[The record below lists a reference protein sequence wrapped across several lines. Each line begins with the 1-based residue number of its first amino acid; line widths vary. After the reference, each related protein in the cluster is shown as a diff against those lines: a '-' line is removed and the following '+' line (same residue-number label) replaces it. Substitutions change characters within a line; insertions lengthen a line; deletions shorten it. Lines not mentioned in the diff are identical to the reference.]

1 MIDLQPAPVPDLTEE
16 WFVSHEAVLVDA
28 LTPTRK
34 KPLKWVGLA
43 SATGVAATIS
53 ALIVFGGAD
62 QSAFAGWSASP
73 TPPTSG
79 QLSSADVVC
88 QARLA
93 QAEQLA
99 PTNKSIGAGSLVP
112 ELSDVRGPYTVTVF
126 GTDAQSGAAL
136 CVSAPG
142 ATSLRSVSASSAPV
156 GADAITVDAVHIL
169 ARDNQPYTLV
179 EGRTGD
185 AVTGVTLVLGDG
197 STVTA
202 TSGNGHFVA
211 WWPNSQSIVSATVST
226 ASGSST
232 QTVNL
237 PAPGSPSAP
246 KSSPPPASQ
255 SSCRPTASVACSTS

>member
-1 MIDLQPAPVPDLTEE
+1 MIDLQPAPVPDLSEE

-28 LTPTRK
+28 LCPTRK

-43 SATGVAATIS
+43 GATGVAATVS
-53 ALIVFGGAD
+53 ALIVLGGAD
-62 QSAFAGWSASP
+62 QYAFAGWSASP

-126 GTDAQSGAAL
+126 GNDAQSAAL

-142 ATSLRSVSASSAPV
+142 ATALRSVPASSTPV

-169 ARDNQPYTLV
+169 ARDDQPYTLV

-185 AVTGVTLVLGDG
+185 GVTGVTLVLGDG

-202 TSGNGHFVA
+202 TSGNGLFVA

-232 QTVNL
+232 QALNL
-237 PAPGSPSAP
+237 PAPSIPSAP
-246 KSSPPPASQ
+246 KSSPPPATQ
-255 SSCRPTASVACSTS
+255 SSCRPSASVACSSS